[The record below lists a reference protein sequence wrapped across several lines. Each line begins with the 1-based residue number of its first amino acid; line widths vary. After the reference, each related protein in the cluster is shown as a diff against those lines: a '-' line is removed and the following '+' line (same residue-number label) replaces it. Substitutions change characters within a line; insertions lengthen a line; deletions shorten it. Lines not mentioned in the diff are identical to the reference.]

1 MAIVHQ
7 TQGSASRRGILSRLR
22 RDRSGAVLM
31 EFAFVAGPFI
41 ALLLASL
48 QTALI
53 FFGDQLIETATQEAS
68 RAILTGEAQKNGMTQ
83 AQFKAMAC
91 TKLPNFMSCNDLSVD
106 VVKVNSWS
114 TAPTGSP
121 TITYSGGT
129 PTLPNRYTL
138 GGPSDIVM
146 VRLMY
151 PWNVVGAEGLNLA
164 SMQNGQ
170 YLMIGTTV
178 TRTEPY

>member
-1 MAIVHQ
+1 MGKVNQAQ
-7 TQGSASRRGILSRLR
+7 ESATRLSVLSRLR
-22 RDRSGAVLM
+22 HDSSGAVLM

-41 ALLLASL
+41 ALILATL
-48 QTALI
+48 QMALI

-68 RAILTGEAQKNGMTQ
+68 RSILTGTAQKNGMTQ
-83 AQFKAMAC
+83 AQFKTMAC
-91 TKLPNFMSCNDLSVD
+91 SKLPNFMDCDNLTVD
-106 VVKVNSWS
+106 VVKVNSWA
-114 TAPTGSP
+114 TAPTGQP
-121 TITYSGGT
+121 TITYSGNT
-129 PTLPNRYTL
+129 ATMPSRYQI

-151 PWNVVGAEGLNLA
+151 PWNVVGANGLDLA